1 MRMNHPG
8 DRLLAVGFVTLY
20 GAGFVGARLGLPHA
34 EPFVFLALRF
44 AIAAA
49 ILGVIAMLMGNA
61 WPRRPEQW
69 RPIVMAGLLTVG
81 VFSVGVFYSIA
92 GGVSP
97 AVSALIIAL
106 HPLLVAVAA
115 PVWLGERVAGRQ
127 WLGLLLGLGGVF
139 LVVRHGLALEPGLGW
154 PLAFSFIGLL
164 GLSAGNLYQKARCA
178 GMPLFAG
185 GAVQCA
191 SCAVAC
197 ALGAAA
203 FESGRIAW
211 TGEFVMAVGWM
222 ALVVSVGAVSIL
234 YVLIRRGEVSRVAG
248 LFYLVPVAAA
258 LAAWLLFGQGVSATQ
273 WLGMA
278 VAASGMLLVTRGAV
292 RGCRPG

>member
-1 MRMNHPG
+1 MSAMRLSAPG
-8 DRLLAVGFVTLY
+8 DRLLAFAFVSLY

-49 ILGVIAMLMGNA
+49 ILGLIALLIGNP
-61 WPRRPEQW
+61 WPRQPGQW
-69 RPIVMAGLLTVG
+69 LHGMAAGLLTVG
-81 VFSVGVFYSIA
+81 VFSAGVFYSIA

-97 AVSALIIAL
+97 ALSALIIAL
-106 HPLLVAVAA
+106 HPILVAVAA
-115 PVWLGERVAGRQ
+115 PALLGERVVGRQ

-139 LVVRHGLALEPGLGW
+139 LVVRDGLALDPALGW
-154 PLAFSFIGLL
+154 PLAYSFVGLL

-178 GMPLFAG
+178 DMPLFAG

-191 SCAVAC
+191 SCALAC
-197 ALGAAA
+197 ALGAVA
-203 FESGRIAW
+203 FESGRIEW
-211 TGEFVMAVGWM
+211 SGEFVVAVGWM
-222 ALVVSVGAVSIL
+222 AVVVSVGAVSIL

-258 LAAWLLFGQGVSATQ
+258 VAAWLLFGQGVSTAQ

-278 VAASGMLLVTRGAV
+278 VAGSGMLLVTR
-292 RGCRPG
+292 RPG